1 MFPAEDSENKKLS
14 MNSENYDRFSGTKLG
29 LFIFECIMA
38 LFYVAFSVIL
48 LFDLLPLLTHRIQEG
63 FRIAFG
69 IVLGIYGLYRIY
81 IAYKK
86 ITQRNE

>member
-1 MFPAEDSENKKLS
+1 
-14 MNSENYDRFSGTKLG
+14 MNSDRFDRFSGTKLG

-38 LFYVAFSVIL
+38 LFYVAFSYIL
-48 LFDLLPLLTHRIQEG
+48 LFTPLLNNRIQEG
-63 FRIAFG
+63 IRIGLG

-86 ITQRNE
+86 ITHRNE

>member
-1 MFPAEDSENKKLS
+1 MDSEKF
-14 MNSENYDRFSGTKLG
+14 DRFSGAKLG

-38 LFYVAFSVIL
+38 LFYVAFSVVL
-48 LFDLLPLLTHRIQEG
+48 LFRLLPLPDYMQG
-63 FRIAFG
+63 FRIGLG
-69 IVLGIYGLYRIY
+69 IVLGVYGLYRIY

>member
-1 MFPAEDSENKKLS
+1 MDSERF
-14 MNSENYDRFSGTKLG
+14 DRFSGAKLG

-38 LFYVAFSVIL
+38 LFYVAFSVVL
-48 LFDLLPLLTHRIQEG
+48 LFHLLPVLDRMQGGGGLRIG
-63 FRIAFG
+63 LG

>member
-1 MFPAEDSENKKLS
+1 
-14 MNSENYDRFSGTKLG
+14 MNSDRFDRFSGTKLG

-38 LFYVAFSVIL
+38 LFYVAFSYIL
-48 LFDLLPLLTHRIQEG
+48 LFTPLLNNRIQEG
-63 FRIAFG
+63 IRIGLG